1 MDTLDNWDSLMNF
14 RVHLIACG
22 GTALTLLK
30 IKDSTKDIDF
40 IVPEENEYQRLMKFL
55 KHLNYG
61 DKGGGLAHEDDP
73 NFIYQFW
80 CGSRVFTTDLLDSPL
95 EKGKH
100 ILIKKW
106 THIYLGAL
114 NLIDLIITK
123 MFRGDQVDRD
133 DCIAAID
140 LIITKMFRG
149 DQVDR
154 DDCIAAFA
162 TGQVNPEELLD
173 RYSETAGYDLNP
185 EKVMQNIVSLAEDL
199 SEKQLISNEF
209 YKKVRSKL

>member
-1 MDTLDNWDSLMNF
+1 MNRFNRYRLTGIDLMDTLDNWDSLMNF

-30 IKDSTKDIDF
+30 IKESTKDIDF

-80 CGSRVFTTDLLDSPL
+80 CGNSVFTTDLLDSPL
-95 EKGKH
+95 EEGKH
-100 ILIKKW
+100 IPINKW
-106 THIYLGAL
+106 THIYLGVL
-114 NLIDLIITK
+114 NLNDLIITK
-123 MFRGDQVDRD
+123 MFRGY
-133 DCIAAID
+133 
-140 LIITKMFRG
+140 
-149 DQVDR
+149 QVDR

-162 TGQVNPEELLD
+162 TGQVNAEELLD
-173 RYSETAGYDLNP
+173 RYLETARYDLNP
-185 EKVMQNIVSLAEDL
+185 EKVMQNFASLADGL
-199 SEKQLISNEF
+199 SEKQLISDEF
-209 YKKVRSKL
+209 YKKVRSSL

>member
-1 MDTLDNWDSLMNF
+1 MDTLDNWDRLMNF
-14 RVHLIACG
+14 RVHLIACD

-80 CGSRVFTTDLLDSPL
+80 CGNRVFTTDLLDSPL
-95 EKGKH
+95 DEGKH
-100 ILIKKW
+100 ILIKKR

-114 NLIDLIITK
+114 NL
-123 MFRGDQVDRD
+123 
-133 DCIAAID
+133 ID

-173 RYSETAGYDLNP
+173 RYSETARYDLNP
-185 EKVMQNIVSLAEDL
+185 EKVMQNFGSLADGL
-199 SEKQLISNEF
+199 REKQLISDEF
-209 YKKVRSKL
+209 YKKVRSSL

>member
-1 MDTLDNWDSLMNF
+1 MNQSNRYRLSVMDLMDTLDNWDSLMNF

-30 IKDSTKDIDF
+30 IKESTKDIDF

-80 CGSRVFTTDLLDSPL
+80 CGNSVFTTDLLDSPL
-95 EKGKH
+95 EEGKH
-100 ILIKKW
+100 IPIKKW

-114 NLIDLIITK
+114 NLNDLIITK
-123 MFRGDQVDRD
+123 MFRGNQADRD
-133 DCIAAID
+133 DCIA
-140 LIITKMFRG
+140 
-149 DQVDR
+149 V
-154 DDCIAAFA
+154 FA
-162 TGQVNPEELLD
+162 TGQVNAEELLD
-173 RYSETAGYDLNP
+173 RYLEAARYDLNS
-185 EKVMQNIVSLAEDL
+185 EKVMQNFASLADGL
-199 SEKQLISNEF
+199 SEKQLISDEF
-209 YKKVRSKL
+209 YKKVRSSL

>member
-1 MDTLDNWDSLMNF
+1 MKRSSRYRLSGIDLMDTLDNWNSLMNF

-80 CGSRVFTTDLLDSPL
+80 CGNRVFTTDLLDSPL
-95 EKGKH
+95 EEGKH

-106 THIYLGAL
+106 THIYIGAL

-123 MFRGDQVDRD
+123 MFRGYQVDRD
-133 DCIAAID
+133 DCIA
-140 LIITKMFRG
+140 
-149 DQVDR
+149 V
-154 DDCIAAFA
+154 FA
-162 TGQVNPEELLD
+162 TGQVNAEELFD
-173 RYSETAGYDLNP
+173 RYSEAARYDLNP
-185 EKVMQNIVSLAEDL
+185 EKVMQNFDSLAESL
-199 SEKQLISNEF
+199 REKQLISDDF
-209 YKKVRSKL
+209 YKKVRSSL